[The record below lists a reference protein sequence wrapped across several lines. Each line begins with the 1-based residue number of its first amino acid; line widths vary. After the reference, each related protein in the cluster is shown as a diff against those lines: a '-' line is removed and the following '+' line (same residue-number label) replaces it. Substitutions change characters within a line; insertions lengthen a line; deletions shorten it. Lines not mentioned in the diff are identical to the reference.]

1 MDGLGKVLVWLGV
14 LGLVV
19 GILPLAVV
27 AVVNPKS
34 TAVGPG
40 LLMVAMVPISFVCW
54 AAGAGLRKVA
64 RWRAGRRR
72 ADDEWRFETSG
83 IGRRDRAA

>member
-19 GILPLAVV
+19 GILPLVVV

-40 LLMVAMVPISFVCW
+40 LLMVVMVPLSLLCW
-54 AAGAGLRKVA
+54 SAGAGLRKAA
-64 RWRAGRRR
+64 RWRAERR
-72 ADDEWRFETSG
+72 ASDDLWRIEPA
-83 IGRRDRAA
+83 RHERHDRAA